1 VNGPEHFA
9 GEFQIEDM
17 PEYRAAVSGLA
28 KPGLMEDADGDGVI
42 NFAEVAFGTDPATAG
57 KPAPSIPMQ
66 DTGGNLI
73 LLYLEHEPRPST
85 AGEVIVFEYLP
96 QISHDLTSWNTA
108 EPHPVPSGL
117 PTPPVGYHW
126 KAARA
131 PASSTPGAP
140 AFLRVNASPP

>member
-1 VNGPEHFA
+1 
-9 GEFQIEDM
+9 
-17 PEYRAAVSGLA
+17 
-28 KPGLMEDADGDGVI
+28 
-42 NFAEVAFGTDPATAG
+42 
-57 KPAPSIPMQ
+57 MQ
-66 DTGGNLI
+66 DTGGNPI

-126 KAARA
+126 NAARA